1 MRDVDELK
9 PLSAAR
15 ILELWRACGEVD
27 PLERALLCNARI
39 LVQCCFFEGKAVY
52 ADESE
57 VLHDLSG
64 RQMETLLLKL
74 ADGGGEPDPLP
85 FVNPAFD
92 LDRFRTLG
100 VDR

>member
-1 MRDVDELK
+1 MRNVDELK
-9 PLSAAR
+9 TLPAAR
-15 ILELWRACGEVD
+15 ILELWRDSREID

-39 LVQCCFFEGKAVY
+39 LARCCFFEGRAVY

-64 RQMETLLLKL
+64 RQMEALLLKL
-74 ADGGGEPDPLP
+74 ADGGGSLPPQP

>member
-1 MRDVDELK
+1 MRNVDELK
-9 PLSAAR
+9 TLPAAR
-15 ILELWRACGEVD
+15 ILELWRDSREID

-39 LVQCCFFEGKAVY
+39 LAQCCFFEGRAVY

-57 VLHDLSG
+57 
-64 RQMETLLLKL
+64 LLR
-74 ADGGGEPDPLP
+74 DQP